1 MENAWK
7 AGDFERRK
15 SGGILKIIYTF
26 FRSGLWSLK
35 QRGWVSV
42 RDTNP
47 ISYRHYAAAYKNS
60 TVVERVRG
68 INLDHGFFFLP
79 CCVFTR
85 SSLSFLLCACV
96 CVCFF
101 FFLFCFVFA
110 AVRTNTDLWAAL
122 IRDHLPIVNIRSVK
136 NVFLKSPLD
145 NTETDLSDLQ
155 PARYTRLRGNL
166 L

>member
-68 INLDHGFFFLP
+68 INLDHGFFFFYPAACSRAPLFP
-79 CCVFTR
+79 FFCARV
-85 SSLSFLLCACV
+85 CACV
-96 CVCFF
+96 FF
-101 FFLFCFVFA
+101 FFVLFCFCG
-110 AVRTNTDLWAAL
+110 RTN
-122 IRDHLPIVNIRSVK
+122 
-136 NVFLKSPLD
+136 
-145 NTETDLSDLQ
+145 
-155 PARYTRLRGNL
+155 
-166 L
+166 